1 MFGFSN
7 SGSKPLK
14 GGRGMRGSGWKLKRS
29 CRSTTNGNGRTRL
42 HVDDDV
48 ARVKAERLELGIAQI
63 GM

>member
-1 MFGFSN
+1 VE
-7 SGSKPLK
+7 

-29 CRSTTNGNGRTRL
+29 SRSTTNGNGRTRL